1 MAIVEKAGEIA
12 IGGWRFAPAEDE
24 LRMPGKRHKLEH
36 RAARTLELLCR
47 HRGSVVSREM
57 ILEAVWQGRAVSAN
71 SVAIV
76 VSDLRE
82 ALGDTARSPKYIET
96 VAKRGYRLRAD
107 AAEAPA
113 PARKPHALILAGI
126 AALLVLVAGLLASRL
141 AAPAPYRIAITQV
154 VDETGDAR
162 YAPLAKASSA
172 VLLRAAE
179 RESGATVIGPGGRA
193 DLTVKATLIMW
204 SGKPTLSMSA
214 TDNAGK
220 VVWSAMSAGGED
232 VIPAAVTLGM
242 RDLRKRIIKR

>member
-1 MAIVEKAGEIA
+1 MADIERRGEIA
-12 IGGWRFAPAEDE
+12 IGAWRFAPAEDE
-24 LRMPGKRHKLEH
+24 LRMPGKRQKLEH

-57 ILEAVWQGRAVSAN
+57 ILDAVWQGRAVSAN

-82 ALGDTARSPKYIET
+82 ALGDTARSPDYIET

-107 AAEAPA
+107 AAAESM
-113 PARKPHALILAGI
+113 PARKPRALIFAAVAVVLALAG
-126 AALLVLVAGLLASRL
+126 VLAWRL
-141 AAPAPYRIAITQV
+141 SLPAPYRIAVAQV

-179 RESGATVIGPGGRA
+179 SESGATVIEPGGKA

-214 TDNAGK
+214 TDSAGK
-220 VVWSAMSAGGED
+220 VVWSAMSGGGED
-232 VIPAAVTLGM
+232 VIPGDVSEGM
-242 RDLRKRIIKR
+242 RDLRKRIVKR